1 VAHIRA
7 FRPGDEPALSE
18 ICVRTGDAGG
28 DATGLYSS
36 DDLLGAIFVLPYVAR
51 HPDYAW
57 VVESDDGRVIGYV
70 VGAPDTQAFDAW
82 FRDEWWPRYHEQFP
96 PPTHL
101 ESEEDHII
109 DGAYRRASDPSPGTA
124 SDYPAHLHIDLLPE
138 TQGQGFGRALIET
151 LMDRL
156 RDAGVPGVHLVAS
169 ARNAG
174 AAAFYPRVG
183 FTLLPSEPSILVFV
197 RRL

>member
-1 VAHIRA
+1 M
-7 FRPGDEPALSE
+7 
-18 ICVRTGDAGG
+18 
-28 DATGLYSS
+28 
-36 DDLLGAIFVLPYVAR
+36 
-51 HPDYAW
+51 
-57 VVESDDGRVIGYV
+57 
-70 VGAPDTQAFDAW
+70 
-82 FRDEWWPRYHEQFP
+82 
-96 PPTHL
+96 
-101 ESEEDHII
+101 
-109 DGAYRRASDPSPGTA
+109 
-124 SDYPAHLHIDLLPE
+124 
-138 TQGQGFGRALIET
+138 ET

>member
-1 VAHIRA
+1 MARIRP
-7 FRPGDEPALSE
+7 FRPGDEPALSD

-36 DDLLGAIFVLPYVAR
+36 DDLLGAIFVLPYVTR

-57 VVESDDGRVIGYV
+57 VVESDDARVIGYV

-82 FRDEWWPRYHEQFP
+82 FRDEWWPRYREQFP
-96 PPTHL
+96 PPTRP
-101 ESEEDHII
+101 ESAEDHIL
-109 DGAYRRASDPSPGTA
+109 DGAYRRASGPSESAA
-124 SDYPAHLHIDLLPE
+124 SDYPAHLHIDLMPE
-138 TQGQGFGRALIET
+138 MQGQGFGRALIET
-151 LMDRL
+151 LMDRF

-169 ARNAG
+169 ARNTG

-183 FTLLPSEPSILVFV
+183 FTLAPSEPGVLVFV

>member
-1 VAHIRA
+1 VAHIRP
-7 FRPGDEPALSE
+7 FRPGDEPALAD
-18 ICVRTGDAGG
+18 ICALTGDAGG

-57 VVESDDGRVIGYV
+57 VVESSDGRVIGYV
-70 VGAPDTQAFDAW
+70 VGAPDTEAFDAW
-82 FRDEWWPRYHEQFP
+82 FRDEWWPRYREQFP
-96 PPTHL
+96 PPTSL
-101 ESEEDHII
+101 ETEEDHIL
-109 DGAYRRASDPSPGTA
+109 DGAYRRASGPSLRRTNE
-124 SDYPAHLHIDLLPE
+124 YPAHLHIDLLPE
-138 TQGQGFGRALIET
+138 TQGHGFGRALIET
-151 LMDRL
+151 LMDRF
-156 RDAGVPGVHLVAS
+156 RDAGVPGVHLVAA

-183 FTLLPSEPSILVFV
+183 FTLVPSDPSVLVYV

>member
-1 VAHIRA
+1 MARIRP
-7 FRPGDEPALSE
+7 FRPGDEPALSD

-36 DDLLGAIFVLPYVAR
+36 DDLLGAIFVLPYVTR

-57 VVESDDGRVIGYV
+57 VVESDDARVIGYV

-82 FRDEWWPRYHEQFP
+82 FRDEWWPRYREQFP
-96 PPTHL
+96 PPTRP
-101 ESEEDHII
+101 ESAEDHIL
-109 DGAYRRASDPSPGTA
+109 DGAYRRASGPSESAA
-124 SDYPAHLHIDLLPE
+124 SDYPAHLHIDLMPE
-138 TQGQGFGRALIET
+138 MQGQGFGRALIET
-151 LMDRL
+151 LMDRF

-169 ARNAG
+169 ARNTG

-183 FTLLPSEPSILVFV
+183 FTLVPSEPGVLVFV

>member
-1 VAHIRA
+1 MARIRP
-7 FRPGDEPALSE
+7 FRPGDEPALSD

-82 FRDEWWPRYHEQFP
+82 FRDEWWPRYREQFP
-96 PPTHL
+96 PPTGR
-101 ESEEDHII
+101 ESEEDHIL
-109 DGAYRRASDPSPGTA
+109 DGAYRRASGPSESAA
-124 SDYPAHLHIDLLPE
+124 SDYPAHLHIDLMPE

-151 LMDRL
+151 LMDRF

-169 ARNAG
+169 ARNTG

-183 FTLLPSEPSILVFV
+183 FTLVPSEPGVLVFV